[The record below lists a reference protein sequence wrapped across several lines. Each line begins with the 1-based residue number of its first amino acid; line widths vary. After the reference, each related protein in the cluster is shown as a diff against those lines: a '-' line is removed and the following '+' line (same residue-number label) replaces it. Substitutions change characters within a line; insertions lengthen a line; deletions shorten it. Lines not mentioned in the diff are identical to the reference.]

1 METPAAGVF
10 GKTEPSGEEFLRPGI
25 PRGRRFR
32 FELSRGFPRLGEPLV
47 PPAFSFQLSAVLGGT
62 WYLVRLLS
70 SSRNLCSGREI
81 LVGCGFALGWVV
93 GICSLLAA
101 SEETLRRRR
110 PGRAIWVTERFGWG
124 VHFGGSCK
132 GEAAREG
139 CTSRDTFGLIG
150 RPAGVLVF
158 PSGETWFLGNERPCP
173 RERVAP
179 LGNKGLSVGN
189 VGSPSKGGAPS

>member
-1 METPAAGVF
+1 MGAYGSLGRLLATSGQPAANSRLSSAGCF
-10 GKTEPSGEEFLRPGI
+10 GGWVG
-25 PRGRRFR
+25 
-32 FELSRGFPRLGEPLV
+32 
-47 PPAFSFQLSAVLGGT
+47 
-62 WYLVRLLS
+62 

-101 SEETLRRRR
+101 SEETPRRHR
-110 PGRAIWVTERFGWG
+110 PGRAIWVTERFGWD

-189 VGSPSKGGAPS
+189 VGSHRKMGPCRKVRLR